1 MTNQL
6 TTNTQMP
13 PRVGSTGV
21 TNSRPRSVFLHSM
34 FNSVLVCSVLTSA
47 QAQNTI
53 ADGVIAQNYIAN
65 GGFET
70 PLAPVGP
77 QTNNYTLIPESSSN
91 GWFTTGST
99 QRIELWREP
108 FNGVVT
114 STGSSLYEGGYQ
126 FAELNSDQRTAIYQD
141 VVLTQNAGVDYFF
154 LHRGRAGLDSMRF
167 SVLSFGSDGVLSS
180 TYNAATGSYTLAGDD
195 ALMIDRVVST
205 DNVQSAG
212 EINGWKAYYGEN
224 AFTSVIG
231 QKYRVALG
239 AVSTYGNNPT
249 VGNFV
254 DNIALGYSANDLV
267 PEPSAVV
274 LSLAGLALT
283 LRRRR

>member
-1 MTNQL
+1 ML
-6 TTNTQMP
+6 A
-13 PRVGSTGV
+13 
-21 TNSRPRSVFLHSM
+21 
-34 FNSVLVCSVLTSA
+34 SA
-47 QAQNTI
+47 QAQSTI

-77 QTNNYTLIPESSSN
+77 QTNNYTLIDQSN
-91 GWFTTGST
+91 SGGWFTTGTT

-126 FAELNSDQRTAIYQD
+126 FAELNSDQRTAIFQD
-141 VVLTQNAGVDYFF
+141 VTLTQNAGVDYFF

-167 SVLSFGSDGVLSS
+167 SVLSFGTDGVLSS
-180 TYNAATGSYTLAGDD
+180 TYNSANGSYTLAGDD
-195 ALMIDRVVST
+195 ALLVDRVVST
-205 DNVQSAG
+205 DNVQSTG

-224 AFTSVIG
+224 AFNSTIG
-231 QKYRVALG
+231 QKYRIALG
-239 AVSTYGNNPT
+239 AVSTAGNNAT

-267 PEPSAVV
+267 PEPSAVL
-274 LSLAGLALT
+274 LSLAGLT
-283 LRRRR
+283 MVLRRRR

>member
-1 MTNQL
+1 MSPKINSHITAN
-6 TTNTQMP
+6 
-13 PRVGSTGV
+13 RVTAAH
-21 TNSRPRSVFLHSM
+21 TPLRSSIACRNAIL
-34 FNSVLVCSVLTSA
+34 CSSIFCTLLGSA

-53 ADGVIAQNYIAN
+53 ADGVIAQNYIGN

-77 QTNNYTLIPESSSN
+77 QTNNYTLIDQSN
-91 GWFTTGST
+91 SGGWFTTGST

-108 FNGVVT
+108 FNGVSS
-114 STGSSLYEGGYQ
+114 STGSSLYEGGFQ
-126 FAELNSDQRTAIYQD
+126 FAELNSDQRTAIFQD
-141 VVLTQNAGVDYFF
+141 VILTQNAGVDYFF

-167 SVLSFGSDGVLSS
+167 SVLSFGADGVLSS
-180 TYNAATGSYTLAGDD
+180 TYNAATGSYSLAGDD

-212 EINGWKAYYGEN
+212 EINGWKAYYGDN
-224 AFTSVIG
+224 AFNSVAG

-254 DNIALGYSANDLV
+254 DNIALGYSSNDLV
-267 PEPSAVV
+267 PEPSTLL
-274 LSLAGLALT
+274 LSLAGLTVA